1 MLIQNIRLNRLVML
15 APIIAF
21 SMLLGACGD
30 SNDSAAILTPTPVP
44 ELISDLNEREID
56 ATAGGIGAVATNPA
70 NKHTYFNLDTGL
82 VVDLTDVAAET
93 SDVWHMGFKR
103 TGIVLNGGASGSGS
117 VTGAVAD
124 QQDDFYNADTTTPN
138 ESIFL
143 NATPAIQL
151 ADITAV
157 KEATGLTFSSDENV
171 NQIKSDGGSDSWW
184 LYDRVLHTISANVP
198 AWNVIRSASGD
209 SFAKFNVTNI
219 VQVSKDITLE
229 FFIQSVSNVAFSSTP
244 VTWTASIGAGGGIKC
259 YDIDTT
265 AEIDCTENA
274 SDWDVQIEVSA
285 DGRSWTMWT
294 NGGVR
299 GSARSGASFGT
310 LTKPQADQFVA
321 STTPG
326 LTFSA
331 DAPSGVFND
340 STWYAYNLQGG
351 HKLWPNYRVYI
362 VDTATNKYK
371 LQITSYYGASGTSAM
386 INLRYAK
393 L

>member
-1 MLIQNIRLNRLVML
+1 MLTQNFRLNRLVIL
-15 APIIAF
+15 APIIAS
-21 SMLLGACGD
+21 SMLLTACGD
-30 SNDSAAILTPTPVP
+30 SNDPAAIQMPALGAT
-44 ELISDLNEREID
+44 SDLNERVID
-56 ATAGGIGAVATNPA
+56 ATAGGIGSLATNPV
-70 NKHTYFNLDTGL
+70 NKHTYFNLDTGM

-93 SDVWHMGFKR
+93 SADWHMGFKR

-124 QQDDFYNADTTTPN
+124 NQEELYNADTTTPN
-138 ESIFL
+138 ESVFL
-143 NATPAIQL
+143 NTTPAIHL

-157 KEATGLTFSSDENV
+157 TEATGLTFSSDENV
-171 NQIKSDGGSDSWW
+171 NKITSDGGSESWW

-219 VQVSKDITLE
+219 VQGSKDITLE
-229 FFIQSVSNVAFSSTP
+229 LFIQNVSDTSFSLTP
-244 VTWTASIGAGGGIKC
+244 VTWTASIGADGVTKC

-265 AEIDCTENA
+265 VEVDCTAAA
-274 SDWDVQIEVSA
+274 SDWDIQIEVSA

-310 LTKPQADQFVA
+310 LTKTQADQFVA

-331 DAPSGVFND
+331 DTPSGVFND
-340 STWYAYNLQGG
+340 STWYEYNLQGG
-351 HKLWPNYRVYI
+351 RKLWPNYRVYI
-362 VDTATNKYK
+362 VDTGTNKYK